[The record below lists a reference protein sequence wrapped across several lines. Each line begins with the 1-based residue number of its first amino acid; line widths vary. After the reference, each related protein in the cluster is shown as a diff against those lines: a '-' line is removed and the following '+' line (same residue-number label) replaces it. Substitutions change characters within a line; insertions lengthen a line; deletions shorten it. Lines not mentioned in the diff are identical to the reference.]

1 MSRICNEFH
10 KNPNINPR
18 TKRIISPK
26 GQVYKNLLRECFT
39 PKRLKSVETVILNDE
54 NKNEL
59 LVLFFSDKSYLSN
72 LYPCTFTIDGITFTS
87 TKQYFHYMKAFMFN
101 DRQAMNDILCTQD
114 PLKQK
119 RIGRGIKNFDEIKWI
134 SFAYDVLKRGHLA
147 KFMDNKELKKK
158 LLSIPNA
165 RFVDASTDDRIWGI
179 GLDADHPDVSKP
191 SKWPGNNLMG
201 NVITEV
207 RDIIKELSIQ
217 ESRLRSSRQSRLASP
232 RQSRLRS
239 PRRLPSPRQS
249 RLASPRQSRL
259 PSPRQC
265 RSPSPRQSRLPS
277 SICDEFLRN
286 PNINPLTNQRI
297 SPQGRIYK
305 ILVRKC
311 SSKIRKS
318 PKIRKQSPHPDW
330 CRKIC
335 ANTPPKPS
343 SMRIMKPSNNVRR
356 SPYQSPMPQRLRYKK
371 SEETPYED
379 PEGCCLS

>member
-1 MSRICNEFH
+1 MSRVCDEFH

-18 TKRIISPK
+18 TQRIISPK

-72 LYPCTFTIDGITFTS
+72 LYPCMFTINGITFTS

-119 RIGRGIKNFDEIKWI
+119 RIGRGIKNFDEIKWL

-147 KFMDNKELKKK
+147 KFMDNKELKRK

-179 GLDADHPDVSKP
+179 GLNADHPDVSKP

-217 ESRLRSSRQSRLASP
+217 ESLLPSP
-232 RQSRLRS
+232 RQSRLPSRS
-239 PRRLPSPRQS
+239 PRRLPSPR
-249 RLASPRQSRL
+249 RSPRQSRL
-259 PSPRQC
+259 PSA
-265 RSPSPRQSRLPS
+265 
-277 SICDEFLRN
+277 ICDEFLRN
-286 PNINPLTNQRI
+286 PNINPLTNRRI

-305 ILVRKC
+305 ILVGKC

-330 CRKIC
+330 RCKIC
-335 ANTPPKPS
+335 ANTPSKPS
-343 SMRIMKPSNNVRR
+343 SMRVMKPSNNVRR
-356 SPYQSPMPQRLRYKK
+356 SPNLSPMPQRLRYKK
-371 SEETPYED
+371 SEETPSED

>member
-1 MSRICNEFH
+1 MSRVCDEFH

-18 TKRIISPK
+18 TQRIISPK

-72 LYPCTFTIDGITFTS
+72 LYPCMFTINGITFTS

-101 DRQAMNDILCTQD
+101 DRQAMNAILCAQD

-119 RIGRGIKNFDEIKWI
+119 RIGRGIKNFDEIKWL

-179 GLDADHPDVSKP
+179 GLNADHPDVSKP

-217 ESRLRSSRQSRLASP
+217 ESLLPSP

-239 PRRLPSPRQS
+239 RLP
-249 RLASPRQSRL
+249 SPRQSRL

-265 RSPSPRQSRLPS
+265 RSPRQSLLPS
-277 SICDEFLRN
+277 AICDEFLRN
-286 PNINPLTNQRI
+286 PNINPLTNRRI

-305 ILVRKC
+305 ILVGKC

-330 CRKIC
+330 RCKIC
-335 ANTPPKPS
+335 ANTPSKPS
-343 SMRIMKPSNNVRR
+343 SMRVMKPSNNVRR
-356 SPYQSPMPQRLRYKK
+356 SPNLSPMPQRLRYKK
-371 SEETPYED
+371 SEETPSED